1 MNPLFDQL
9 GARFLSIP
17 IDDRAHELFQL
28 TATMPMRF
36 IRATPD
42 RPYMER
48 YFLAAQDGQY
58 AYLHRFVNGDGD
70 RYVHSHP
77 WDLAS
82 SLILCGAYA
91 EVRRGME
98 RDTVTHHWRTG
109 DINVITS
116 DTLHQIQYTEPETW
130 TLFVH
135 SEWVRDW
142 GFERDD
148 GVMVRNQS
156 DPDGTNRF
164 WWKRAESVR
173 LHADRSP
180 FAVIESPLP

>member
-1 MNPLFDQL
+1 MTHLFDQH

-17 IDDRAHELFQL
+17 AGQRPFELFQL
-28 TATMPMRF
+28 SASMPMRF
-36 IRATPD
+36 IRAVPE
-42 RPYMER
+42 RSYMER
-48 YFLAAQDGQY
+48 YFLGEENGQY

-82 SLILCGAYA
+82 SLILCGGYE
-91 EVRRGME
+91 EVRRGPD
-98 RDTVTHHWRTG
+98 RQTVTHRWNPG

-116 DTLHQIQYTEPETW
+116 DTLHQIQFTQPETW

-142 GFERDD
+142 GFERED

-164 WWKRAESVR
+164 WWTRPSALQ
-173 LHADRSP
+173 LHAERSE
-180 FAVIESPLP
+180 FTNRECVSA